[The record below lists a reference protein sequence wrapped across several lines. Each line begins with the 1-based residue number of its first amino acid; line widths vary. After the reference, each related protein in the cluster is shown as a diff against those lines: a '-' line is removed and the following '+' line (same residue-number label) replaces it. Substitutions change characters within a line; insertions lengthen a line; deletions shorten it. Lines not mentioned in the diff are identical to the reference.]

1 LKNLLNGC
9 SCIVRQQ
16 GASWK
21 GAFALATNG
30 QFDGETAN
38 DAAALAAGPE
48 GRNLKRRQALEEIR
62 ADIIAHR
69 GSLDG
74 LLDEFL
80 AERREEAR
88 REMEGG

>member
-1 LKNLLNGC
+1 M
-9 SCIVRQQ
+9 
-16 GASWK
+16 
-21 GAFALATNG
+21 ATNG

-38 DAAALAAGPE
+38 KAATVATGPE
-48 GRNLKRRQALEEIR
+48 GRNLRRRQALEEIR
-62 ADIIAHR
+62 AGIIAHR

-88 REMEGG
+88 REMEGD

>member
-1 LKNLLNGC
+1 VAE
-9 SCIVRQQ
+9 S
-16 GASWK
+16 
-21 GAFALATNG
+21 G
-30 QFDGETAN
+30 QFDREKAN
-38 DAAALAAGPE
+38 EAAALAAGPE
-48 GRNLKRRQALEEIR
+48 TRNLRRQQALEEIR

-88 REMEGG
+88 REMEGD

>member
-1 LKNLLNGC
+1 METK
-9 SCIVRQQ
+9 
-16 GASWK
+16 
-21 GAFALATNG
+21 G

-38 DAAALAAGPE
+38 EAAALAAGPE
-48 GRNLKRRQALEEIR
+48 GRNLRRRQALEEIR

-88 REMEGG
+88 REMEDG